1 VLLDLSRASRVLQV
15 AIEPSPENAFFLTR
29 SLIKLAKRYPEVADR
44 VVLFPIAVGDVPMR
58 SQILVPRDNLG
69 NSMLPTRASAI
80 PTSLLNDLQ
89 GARKHDVVVLPLER
103 ILPHGLGATRVVKVD
118 TQGFECKVLQGSMSN
133 LRHLNSRVEVLVVE
147 VAQKHLFAHCCTP
160 TILKHLM
167 RVVGEPAGGPVGTR
181 GSSGNQEPIPWL
193 PHSNAKGLYSRPLK
207 AAPPNSTVHAWN
219 VSCNKMD
226 SPGEKTCIARP
237 WNATSGSPSAY
248 RLWFEKPD
256 RPVQRGQVKYYIR
269 RSRECEEKGGMSTS
283 STHNGS
289 AA

>member
-1 VLLDLSRASRVLQV
+1 
-15 AIEPSPENAFFLTR
+15 
-29 SLIKLAKRYPEVADR
+29 
-44 VVLFPIAVGDVPMR
+44 M
-58 SQILVPRDNLG
+58 
-69 NSMLPTRASAI
+69 
-80 PTSLLNDLQ
+80 
-89 GARKHDVVVLPLER
+89 
-103 ILPHGLGATRVVKVD
+103 
-118 TQGFECKVLQGSMSN
+118 
-133 LRHLNSRVEVLVVE
+133 LVVE

-181 GSSGNQEPIPWL
+181 GHSGNQEPIPWL

-237 WNATSGSPSAY
+237 WNATSGSPSPY

-269 RSRECEEKGGMSTS
+269 RSRECEEKGAMSTS
-283 STHNGS
+283 STYNGS